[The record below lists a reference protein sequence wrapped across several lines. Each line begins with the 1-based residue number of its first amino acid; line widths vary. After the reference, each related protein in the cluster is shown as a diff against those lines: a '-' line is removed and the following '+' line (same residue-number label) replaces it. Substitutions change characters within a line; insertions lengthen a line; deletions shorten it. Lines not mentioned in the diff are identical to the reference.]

1 MASVVTPRVS
11 AASLDVHATVRSSVL
26 AVGWEGP
33 ALLLITITLLSFG
46 LVSVYSA
53 SAVMAQSAGQPDYYY
68 VLSQLTGGVMG
79 LVALI
84 AMAQIDY
91 RHLRLLAWPLLIAV
105 IVMLI
110 VVIMPGTEAIA
121 PRINGARR
129 WLRLGFITIQPS
141 EFAKLALIVWT
152 AALAVKK
159 QDKLPSLSR
168 GLLPFLLVWALVE
181 SLIFLEPSFSAGAIA
196 LLLALLVVFAA
207 GARIGHFILLGFVGL
222 PLLLQQVGGGYR
234 GGRVT
239 TWIEIML
246 NKTFD
251 PTGAGYQINQ
261 ALIAIGSGGPV
272 GRGFG
277 RGVQKFHY
285 LPEPHNDFLFA
296 MIGEEWGFAGSFLLI
311 ALFTAFALIGYRIAR
326 QAPDFFGFLL
336 AVGITNL
343 IAVQAV
349 LHMAVNMALIP
360 TTGVTLPF
368 MSYGRSSLLVCLAAT
383 GVLLNIARRAKGRT
397 E

>member
-1 MASVVTPRVS
+1 MASVLTRARPNMEM
-11 AASLDVHATVRSSVL
+11 HATVRSGL
-26 AVGWEGP
+26 AVGWEAP

-68 VLSQLTGGVMG
+68 VLSQLTGGAMG
-79 LVALI
+79 LVALVI
-84 AMAQIDY
+84 MAQVDY

-105 IVMLI
+105 ILMLI
-110 VVIMPGTEAIA
+110 IVIVPGTEVIA

-129 WLRLGFITIQPS
+129 WLRLGFMTVQPS
-141 EFAKLALIVWT
+141 EFAKLALIIWT

-159 QDKLPSLSR
+159 QDKMPSLSR

-181 SLIFLEPSFSAGAIA
+181 GLIFLEPSFSAGAIA

-222 PLLLQQVGGGYR
+222 PVLLKQIGDGYR

-239 TWIEIML
+239 TWIEML
-246 NKTFD
+246 MNKTFD
-251 PTGAGYQINQ
+251 PSGAGYQIHQ
-261 ALIAIGSGGPV
+261 ALIAIGSGGPF

-296 MIGEEWGFAGSFLLI
+296 MIGEEWGFVGVFLLI
-311 ALFTAFALIGYRIAR
+311 ALFSAFALIGYRIAR

-349 LHMAVNMALIP
+349 LHMAVNLALIP

-368 MSYGRSSLLVCLAAT
+368 MSYGRSSLIVCLAAT
-383 GVLLNIARRAKGRT
+383 GILLNIARRSEGRA